1 MLKDGQLYIAHCDNG
16 NINLIGNMANRHGL
30 IAGATGTGKTVT
42 LQVLAETFS
51 QAGVP
56 CFMADMKGDL
66 SGISQ
71 AGRLSGFIE
80 KRMPEFGIENPQFAG
95 CPTRFFDVFGE
106 QGFPMRATV
115 SAMGPQLL
123 ARLMELTE
131 VQAGVLNAVFRIAD
145 DNNLLLI
152 DLKDLKLMLDF
163 VGKNAA
169 KFTTEYGNIAP
180 ASIGAIQ
187 RAILQ
192 IESEGGDQFFG
203 EQGFPMR
210 ATVSAMGPQLLARLM
225 ELTEVQAGVLNAVF
239 RIADDNNLLLIDLK
253 DLKLMLDFVGKNAAK
268 FTTEYGNIAPA
279 SIGAIQRSVLQIES
293 EGGDKFFGEPAFDV
307 EDLFAVE
314 NGRGVMNVLAADKL
328 MLNPKLYSTYLLWL
342 MTELYAKLPEVGD
355 LDLPKFVF
363 FFDEAHMLF
372 DGTSK
377 ALVDKIE
384 QVIRLIRSKGVG
396 IYFITQVPSDVPV
409 NVLAQLSNRVQHALR
424 AYTPQDQKA
433 VRAAAQTFRANPA
446 FKTEDAILDLGTGEA
461 LVSFLDE
468 KGAPSVVERAKILFP
483 LSQIGAITPGQRMDI
498 QAAAPAKLKEYEKFF
513 DRESAYEVLTE
524 VNQKVEEEKEKER
537 KALEKEKEAK
547 AKEKEKKASGKAK
560 KGGIGRT
567 ILGTMI
573 AAAATSFARSAGTS
587 IAKSLGGSKKST
599 TTKKSTSTSKS
610 SSGSILGDVVK
621 KATKTAANTAT
632 RKVTTEILKS
642 ILK

>member
-1 MLKDGQLYIAHCDNG
+1 MYTADKQLYIAHCDKG
-16 NINLIGNMANRHGL
+16 NVNLIGKMANRHGL

-71 AGRLSGFIE
+71 AGKMSGFIE
-80 KRMPEFGIENPQFAG
+80 KRCPEFGITDPQFHG
-95 CPTRFFDVFGE
+95 CPTRFYDVFGE
-106 QGFPMRATV
+106 QGYPMRATI
-115 SAMGPQLL
+115 SMMGPQLL
-123 ARLMELTE
+123 ARLMQLNET
-131 VQAGVLNAVFRIAD
+131 QAGVLNAVFRIAD

-152 DLKDLKLMLDF
+152 DLKDLRLMLDF

-187 RAILQ
+187 RA
-192 IESEGGDQFFG
+192 
-203 EQGFPMR
+203 
-210 ATVSAMGPQLLARLM
+210 
-225 ELTEVQAGVLNAVF
+225 
-239 RIADDNNLLLIDLK
+239 
-253 DLKLMLDFVGKNAAK
+253 
-268 FTTEYGNIAPA
+268 
-279 SIGAIQRSVLQIES
+279 VLQFES
-293 EGGDKFFGEPAFDV
+293 EGGDKFFGEPAFNI

-314 NGRGVMNVLAADKL
+314 NGKGVMNVLAADRL
-328 MLNPKLYSTYLLWL
+328 MLNPKLYSTFLLWL
-342 MTELYAKLPEVGD
+342 MTELYSRLPEVGD
-355 LDLPKFVF
+355 LELPKLIF

-396 IYFITQVPSDVPV
+396 IYFITQVPSDVPA
-409 NVLAQLSNRVQHALR
+409 NILAQLGNRVQHALR
-424 AYTPQDQKA
+424 AFTPQDQKA
-433 VRAAAQTFRANPA
+433 VRAAAQTFRANPE
-446 FKTEDAILDLGTGEA
+446 FKTEEAIMDLGTGEA

-468 KGAPSVVERAKILFP
+468 KGSPSVVERAKILFP
-483 LSQIGAITPGQRMDI
+483 LSQIGAITPGQRLDVN
-498 QAAAPAKLKEYEKFF
+498 AAAPANIKEYENYI

-524 VNQKVEEEKEKER
+524 VNQQIEEAQQMEMEAAEAEKAAKIREKEES
-537 KALEKEKEAK
+537 KA
-547 AKEKEKKASGKAK
+547 AKEKEKKEKTTKSIKRG
-560 KGGIGRT
+560 

-573 AAAATSFARSAGTS
+573 GAVASSFARSVGTQLGKS
-587 IAKSLGGSKKST
+587 ILGGATKA
-599 TTKKSTSTSKS
+599 TTKKSTSKTTSTSKKS
-610 SSGSILGDVVK
+610 STTNTIAR
-621 KATKTAANTAT
+621 KAGQTAINTAT
-632 RKVTTEILKS
+632 RKVTEEILKS